1 MKSKTYDKIVYALIG
16 TALLGMSALLYQGC
30 NSELENPVPRTNVKN
45 ITQDTRV
52 YEVEFDGQKYIVVQT
67 FKGIGVCK
75 K

>member
-1 MKSKTYDKIVYALIG
+1 MKNRTYDRIVYAVLG
-16 TALLGMSALLYQGC
+16 TALIGMSALLYQGC
-30 NSELENPVPRTNVKN
+30 SSELENPAPKVGIKN
-45 ITQDTRV
+45 INHATSV